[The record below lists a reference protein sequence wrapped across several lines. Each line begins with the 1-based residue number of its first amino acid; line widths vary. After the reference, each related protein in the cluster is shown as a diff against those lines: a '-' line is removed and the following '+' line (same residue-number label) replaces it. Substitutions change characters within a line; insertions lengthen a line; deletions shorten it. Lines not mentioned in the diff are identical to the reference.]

1 MYKYEDTR
9 SDLYKS
15 LKKLGE
21 YMKAA
26 EQYDKTRFSSAK
38 AQRKWEAEQ
47 EYLKRSHETYKR
59 MEREREMWNNESS
72 GNFWD

>member
-21 YMKAA
+21 CMNAA
-26 EQYDKTRFSSAK
+26 KQYDKTRFSSAK
-38 AQRKWEAEQ
+38 EQRKWEA
-47 EYLKRSHETYKR
+47 
-59 MEREREMWNNESS
+59 MEKMNQWQIEKAKRERKYWNEQTDST
-72 GNFWD
+72 GLHGM